1 MNQRYQAG
9 FAKPLVNQ
17 LIAIL
22 QRDQQAALDL
32 ANSARPAGRTLKPFA
47 AFYKEAGTVQNWPAI
62 VLVAPEVAFDAN
74 SDADLRTETLR
85 FICAMAIAGTD
96 PEWLAE
102 DALDYLRAVDMV
114 LTSAPL
120 GDFYLPLT
128 IDHRTVPDGATA
140 GLDPDVSKVQ
150 DLRIVRHDLG
160 VLVTRARGAGLA
172 RGPQIEFV
180 IELEEK

>member
-1 MNQRYQAG
+1 MNTRYQAG

-17 LIAIL
+17 IIAIL
-22 QRDQQAALDL
+22 QRDQQAALEIVN
-32 ANSARPAGRTLKPFA
+32 AARPAGRALKPFA
-47 AFYKEAGTVQNWPAI
+47 AFYKEAGTVQNWPAL
-62 VLVAPEVAFDAN
+62 VLVAQETAFDAV
-74 SDADLRTETLR
+74 SDPDLRTETLR
-85 FICAMAIAGTD
+85 FICAMAITGTD

-102 DALDYLRAVDMV
+102 DALDYLHVVDMV

-120 GDFYLPLT
+120 GDFYLPLAT
-128 IDHRTVPDGATA
+128 DHRTVPEGETA
-140 GLDPDVSKVQ
+140 GLEASVSKIL

-180 IELEEK
+180 IELEER